1 MLYKTSEL
9 CQLCLSQIY
18 SMFLLIVIF
27 SVTSLLLCAITYL
40 NLYLL
45 LQISIIVL
53 LARPQQIHVIPQANY
68 LSSMNVRPGEGALS
82 TGTMLLLDKQISHL
96 KEEMRMVETLLEK
109 MQLQHALLKA
119 QLQDVSVLRDRMT
132 Q

>member
-1 MLYKTSEL
+1 M
-9 CQLCLSQIY
+9 
-18 SMFLLIVIF
+18 
-27 SVTSLLLCAITYL
+27 
-40 NLYLL
+40 
-45 LQISIIVL
+45 

-68 LSSMNVRPGEGALS
+68 LSSMNVRPAEGAE
-82 TGTMLLLDKQISHL
+82 TMLLLDKQINHL